1 MRWWNCEKKWFVP
14 MSEFE
19 TELLETELQRLKPA
33 APPRELIARLADAL
47 PGLHH
52 TRDSTEHGVAR
63 RLGTLR
69 NLIRWLAPLT
79 AAAVLV
85 ALFFSRHSAISPGK
99 FQGKIASRL
108 PASTVK
114 ADDVEIVQQLVATF
128 DAVAH
133 LPSGEPVRF
142 RCSQWLDDVV
152 LHDSSRG
159 ILIQHQVPRLEVE
172 PVEFETY

>member
-1 MRWWNCEKKWFVP
+1 MN
-14 MSEFE
+14 EFE
-19 TELLETELQRLKPA
+19 PELLETELQRLKPA
-33 APPRELIARLADAL
+33 EPPADLMARLANAL
-47 PGLHH
+47 PGPGHSRH
-52 TRDSTEHGVAR
+52 TTRHRIAS

-69 NLIRWLAPLT
+69 TLIRWLAPLT

-85 ALFFSRHSAISPGK
+85 ALFVTRHSASSPGK
-99 FQGKIASRL
+99 FQGRIAPRL
-108 PASTVK
+108 ASSSVK
-114 ADDVEIVQQLVATF
+114 ADDVEIVQELVATF

-159 ILIQHQVPRLEVE
+159 ILIQHQVPRLEVK